1 MPVPGPGSGGRVYDM
16 TSKQRVLRNYTF
28 QSVDRFTIDF
38 CASSDVY
45 RRLREHFGV
54 ADDLALMETLHVD
67 FRYPKPNWIGFPLVD
82 PDGNPTDYFGIPR
95 RGVGDFGY
103 PIRHPLADVSSVAE
117 VNAYPYWPTPE
128 MWDYDQ
134 YAEDCRK
141 FEEYAVLGGA
151 WSWFFEA
158 GCELVGMDRFFY
170 LMADKPEVAQAI
182 LEKTTSFMER
192 TSEIMFE
199 KAGRHIDIC
208 FTGDDYGFQCGPMMG
223 RRMFHQFVRPYLQRI
238 YDVGRGNGKLVMHHS
253 CGSVA
258 SLIPTF
264 LEMGLNILEPIQV
277 KAAGMDPVEL
287 AKKYGGKL
295 CFHGSIDTQGTL
307 PFGTP
312 DDVRR
317 EVRLRVETFKPYG
330 GFTIAPS
337 QHLLEDIPTENIV
350 AMYDEAWKAA
360 WLNDPASSL
369 AQVQ

>member
-1 MPVPGPGSGGRVYDM
+1 M

-28 QSVDRFTIDF
+28 HSIDRFTIAF
-38 CASSDVY
+38 RASSDVY
-45 RRLREHFGV
+45 CRMREHFGV
-54 ADDLALMETLHVD
+54 PDDLALKETLHVD
-67 FRYPKPNWIGFPLVD
+67 FRYSKPNWIGFPLVA
-82 PDGNPTDYFGIPR
+82 PDGNPADYFGIPR

-103 PIRHPLADVSSVAE
+103 PIRHLLAGVSSVAE
-117 VNAYPYWPTPE
+117 VNAYPYWPAAE

-134 YAEDCRK
+134 YD
-141 FEEYAVLGGA
+141 VLGGA
-151 WSWFFEA
+151 WSWLFEA

-170 LMADKPEVAQAI
+170 LMAYQLEVAHAI
-182 LEKTTSFMER
+182 L
-192 TSEIMFE
+192 E

-208 FTGDDYGFQCGPMMG
+208 FTGDDYGFQCAPMMG
-223 RRMFHQFVRPYLQRI
+223 RRMFADFVRPCRQRI
-238 YDVGRGNGKLVMHHS
+238 YDAGKRNGKLVMHHS
-253 CGSVA
+253 RGSVA

-264 LEMGLNILEPIQV
+264 LEMGLNILEPIRV
-277 KAAGMDPVEL
+277 KAVGMDPAEL

-317 EVRLRVETFKPYG
+317 EVRLRVATFKPYG

-350 AMYDEAWKAA
+350 AMYDEAWQAA
-360 WLNDPASSL
+360 WLN
-369 AQVQ
+369 

>member
-1 MPVPGPGSGGRVYDM
+1 M

-28 QSVDRFTIDF
+28 QAIDRFTIDF

-45 RRLREHFGV
+45 ARLREHYGV

-82 PDGNPTDYFGIPR
+82 PDGNSTDYFGIPR
-95 RGVGDFGY
+95 KGVGDFGY

-117 VNAYPYWPTPE
+117 VEAYPYWPTPD

-134 YAEDCRK
+134 YAADCQK

-151 WSWFFEA
+151 WAWFFEA
-158 GCELVGMDRFFY
+158 ACELVGMDRFFY
-170 LMADKPEVAQAI
+170 LMADKPEVAHAI

-199 KAGRHIDIC
+199 KAGRYIDIC
-208 FTGDDYGFQCGPMMG
+208 FTGDDYGFQSGPMMG
-223 RRMFHQFVRPYLQRI
+223 QRMFNSFARPYLQRI
-238 YDVGRGNGKLVMHHS
+238 YDVGRKNGKLTMHHS

-258 SLIPTF
+258 TLIPTF

-277 KAAGMDPVEL
+277 KAAGMDPGEL

-312 DDVRR
+312 EDVRR

-337 QHLLEDIPTENIV
+337 QHLLEDIPTQNIV
-350 AMYDEAWKAA
+350 AMYDEAWQAA
-360 WLNDPASSL
+360 WLNQPTREP
-369 AQVQ
+369 